1 MDDVKGRPAKRE
13 KKYNKTEAIAG
24 VVFAL
29 PWIVGF
35 LWLTAFPFF
44 YSLYLAMTNA
54 STSSISM
61 ELRGIANFRAII
73 TDPEFWK
80 STLYTLQ
87 YVLFSVPMALM
98 FALMLA
104 LLLNVK
110 VKGSKMFRTFYYIPT
125 LVNIVSVV
133 FLWQQLLG
141 PDGLLNWLLSRLG
154 IAGPDWFR
162 DYRFAT
168 LGLAIM
174 GTWSVG
180 GTVVIFLSS
189 LIDVPRELY
198 EAVEVDGGRSWAK
211 FWNVTLPGISP
222 IIFYTLLTQS
232 IAAFQ
237 TFVQPMLMTAGAYNT
252 NYLAYEVF
260 TTGFTVGRQG
270 YAAAQSWIMMVII
283 GLVVVLIQAARRRW
297 AFYGE

>member
-1 MDDVKGRPAKRE
+1 MTQRQKRFR
-13 KKYNKTEAIAG
+13 KYNKTEATAG

-35 LWLTAFPFF
+35 LLLTAFPFL
-44 YSLYLAMTNA
+44 YSLYLSLTNA
-54 STSSISM
+54 STSSLLT
-61 ELRGIANFRAII
+61 EWRGAANFIAIL
-73 TDPEFWK
+73 TDPEFWR
-80 STLYTLQ
+80 SSLYTVQ
-87 YVLFSVPMALM
+87 FVLISVPMSLL

-110 VKGSKMFRTFYYIPT
+110 VKGSKVFRTFYYIPT

-141 PDGLLNWLLSRLG
+141 PDGLFNWALRLIG
-154 IAGPDWFR
+154 VDGPDWFR

-180 GTVVIFLSS
+180 GTVVILLSS
-189 LIDVPRELY
+189 LIDVPKELY
-198 EAVEVDGGRSWAK
+198 EAVEVDGGRAWSR
-211 FWNVTLPGISP
+211 FWHVTRPGISP
-222 IIFYTLLTQS
+222 IIFYTILTQT

-237 TFVQPMLMTAGAYNT
+237 TFVQPMLMTNGAYNT
-252 NYLAYEVF
+252 NYMAYEVF
-260 TTGFTVGRQG
+260 ITGFTVGRQG
-270 YAAAQSWIMMVII
+270 YASAQSWIMMVII
-283 GLVVVLIQAARRRW
+283 GLAVVLIQAARKRW

>member
-1 MDDVKGRPAKRE
+1 MEETKKRTLKRE
-13 KKYNKTEAIAG
+13 TKYNRTEATAG
-24 VVFAL
+24 IVFAM
-29 PWIVGF
+29 PWIIGF
-35 LWLTAFPFF
+35 LLLTAFPFF
-44 YSLYLAMTNA
+44 YSVYLALTNA
-54 STSSISM
+54 STSSILV
-61 ELRGIANFRAII
+61 EFRGIANFRAIL
-73 TDPEFWK
+73 TDPNFWR

-87 YVLFSVPMALM
+87 YVVLSVPMALF
-98 FALMLA
+98 FALVLA
-104 LLLNVK
+104 LLLNVQL
-110 VKGSKMFRTFYYIPT
+110 KGSKVFRTLYYIPT

-141 PDGLLNWLLSRLG
+141 PDGLFNWLLG
-154 IAGPDWFR
+154 IIGIDGPDWFR

-168 LGLAIM
+168 FGLSIM

-189 LIDVPRELY
+189 LIDVPKELY
-198 EAVEVDGGRSWAK
+198 EAVEVDGGRAWAK
-211 FWNVTLPGISP
+211 FKSVTLPGISP
-222 IIFYTLLTQS
+222 IIFYTLLTQT

-237 TFVQPMLMTAGAYNT
+237 AFVQPMLMTDGAYNT

-283 GLVVVLIQAARRRW
+283 GLAVVLIQAARRRW